1 MASVKALIVA
11 SHLGSDEVT
20 SVAGVSAPY
29 TIRIGNRPLVS
40 FAVAAAR
47 DAGIDDI
54 AVVVCRETGRPVQA
68 ALAGAGELTW
78 IETSEP
84 VGFADSLL
92 AAAEFLGT
100 SPFLAHGGDAVV
112 LEPLRSL
119 VSRFAGGGADA
130 LLLTSAAR
138 ALCAVDGRPA
148 PSVDVEALAGAQLFG
163 PEALRL
169 AAATVD
175 GAHGHGPGALAA
187 RLEEAGGRVE
197 TRYVRDSWTYRGTID
212 GVLEAN
218 RMVLD
223 ALGGEGVAPG
233 HPDVRIEGRV
243 ALHPSACLERTTV
256 RGPAVIGRGAVLRD
270 SFVGPYSSIGEDTMI
285 EGAEIE
291 HSIVLAG
298 ATIRHPGRR
307 LEASLVGEG
316 ATVARDFALPAAL
329 RLRVG
334 ERAEVRLA

>member
-1 MASVKALIVA
+1 
-11 SHLGSDEVT
+11 
-20 SVAGVSAPY
+20 VSAPY

-78 IETSEP
+78 IETPEP
-84 VGFADSLL
+84 VGFADSLR
-92 AAAEFLGT
+92 AAADFLGT
-100 SPFLAHGGDAVV
+100 SSFLVHAGDAVV

-119 VSRFAGGGADA
+119 VSQFAGGAADA
-130 LLLTSAAR
+130 LLLTSDAQR
-138 ALCAVDGRPA
+138 ALCAVDGHSA
-148 PSVDVEALAGAQLFG
+148 PSVEAGALAGAQLFG
-163 PEALRL
+163 PEAVRL
-169 AAATVD
+169 AAATV
-175 GAHGHGPGALAA
+175 APAPEYTPGALAT
-187 RLEEAGGRVE
+187 RLAEAGGRIE
-197 TRYVRDSWTYRGTID
+197 TRYVRGSWTYPGTID

-218 RMVLD
+218 LMVLD
-223 ALGGEGVAPG
+223 AIAGERLVPA

-243 ALHPSACLERTTV
+243 AMHPSACLERTTI

-270 SFVGPYSSIGEDTMI
+270 SFVGPYSAIGEDTLI

-291 HSIVLAG
+291 YSIVLAG
-298 ATIRHPGRR
+298 ATIRHPGGR

-316 ATVARDFALPAAL
+316 ATVARDFALPASL